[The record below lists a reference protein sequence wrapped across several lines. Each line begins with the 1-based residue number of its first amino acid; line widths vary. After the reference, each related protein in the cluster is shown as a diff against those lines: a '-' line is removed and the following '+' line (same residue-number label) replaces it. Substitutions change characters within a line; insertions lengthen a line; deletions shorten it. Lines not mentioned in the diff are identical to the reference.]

1 MLISDQ
7 EKLKKSI
14 FKIGASLAKSELK
27 YILLRSEARKQ
38 NFLKKKQQNNKIK
51 ICNKQ

>member
-1 MLISDQ
+1 MLISDH

-27 YILLRSEARKQ
+27 YLLLRSEARKQ
-38 NFLKKKQQNNKIK
+38 NFSKKKKKINKINNDYK
-51 ICNKQ
+51 